1 MKSKEYIPWLFSVLV
16 LFSSCENTYGI
27 ETSEGIETAV
37 SVSAGK
43 PSYKPQDQSVLMDGL
58 RDRRQIANMTD
69 YNGVCTISFHD
80 GPTAHI
86 LESCFPLVQTYDGLV
101 WSLNGKKTDIPV
113 QMDENGNLHLPE
125 LKPGASHWLLDGK
138 EISVPTESYHKF
150 HDKSTTIHLTGLV
163 VFQDRLYVHTSDGTI
178 AAHDI
183 IKDSF
188 YKVPDYWFDHLVEKE
203 REAEAAIEDADG
215 NSCSFVFF
223 TDAHWG
229 RNVKKSPALIRH
241 IHEFTPV
248 TDVLFGGDVI
258 TVFYSNPE
266 TALKEGLKFQEAF
279 RFLGTDFHCLFGNHD
294 DNSAGSPS
302 NRTLHL
308 SEEQV
313 FSYLQSQMTDVV
325 YGNYYNFYYDKP
337 ESKTRIICLDTGR
350 YNLGI
355 FHDHLP
361 ETVSFAIEALSSVP
375 ADWHIIIAS
384 HIWCTSKKQAD
395 GTYKQ
400 SLMAFANPILRVLD
414 AYNSRMAGVYLYK
427 TRQIPYDFTKA
438 EGRVEFCIGGHTHG
452 NFTTSSEGGIPV
464 VIVISDSF
472 QPPERNTTKEQSV
485 TLVVVDYKNRKLSL
499 SVIGYGTDRIIDL

>member
-1 MKSKEYIPWLFSVLV
+1 
-16 LFSSCENTYGI
+16 
-27 ETSEGIETAV
+27 
-37 SVSAGK
+37 
-43 PSYKPQDQSVLMDGL
+43 
-58 RDRRQIANMTD
+58 
-69 YNGVCTISFHD
+69 
-80 GPTAHI
+80 
-86 LESCFPLVQTYDGLV
+86 
-101 WSLNGKKTDIPV
+101 
-113 QMDENGNLHLPE
+113 
-125 LKPGASHWLLDGK
+125 
-138 EISVPTESYHKF
+138 
-150 HDKSTTIHLTGLV
+150 
-163 VFQDRLYVHTSDGTI
+163 
-178 AAHDI
+178 
-183 IKDSF
+183 
-188 YKVPDYWFDHLVEKE
+188 
-203 REAEAAIEDADG
+203 
-215 NSCSFVFF
+215 
-223 TDAHWG
+223 
-229 RNVKKSPALIRH
+229 
-241 IHEFTPV
+241 
-248 TDVLFGGDVI
+248 
-258 TVFYSNPE
+258 
-266 TALKEGLKFQEAF
+266 
-279 RFLGTDFHCLFGNHD
+279 
-294 DNSAGSPS
+294 
-302 NRTLHL
+302 
-308 SEEQV
+308 
-313 FSYLQSQMTDVV
+313 MTDVV

-485 TLVVVDYKNRKLSL
+485 TLVVVDYKNRKLTM
-499 SVIGYGTDRIIDL
+499 SVVGSGTDRIIDL